1 MQNRASFNMS
11 PVENMSFFQKEI
23 VAGVYLSSY
32 LARRVRIYPLEY
44 FSFREFL
51 ARINHQKKI

>member
-32 LARRVRIYPLEY
+32 RKY
-44 FSFREFL
+44 FEIDRL
-51 ARINHQKKI
+51 

>member
-1 MQNRASFNMS
+1 MQSRASFNMS

-32 LARRVRIYPLEY
+32 
-44 FSFREFL
+44 EFL
-51 ARINHQKKI
+51 